1 MIRTAARQL
10 ISIRHRKWSSNNV
23 SKSIGGCTSSSL
35 QKNNN
40 DVNNT
45 NFLYSKR
52 LMSSSNNTDSNG
64 GSSFPQQDSTT
75 TMDIPSFGSSPISP
89 QNNNIEGTI
98 SDATSSAIAQEIAAF
113 EPTWWPSDQALLLIN
128 WVNENAGLPC
138 YAYAIGATTL
148 AFRIVLFPLF
158 VKGQANSSRMAH
170 MQPELKL
177 LKDDLERLG
186 DKIDQQT
193 QMRHIAQTRAL
204 FKKYD
209 CNPLKSIIAPL
220 LSMPIFMSM
229 FFGLKKA
236 PELFPDLL
244 STGGMLWF
252 PDLTVADPY
261 MALPILSA
269 ATFLGMTEMGKE
281 QMMASDPAR
290 GRTMVNVFRGLAVI
304 MVPITMNF
312 NTGVFVYWTVNNT
325 FSFVQ
330 AALLKQPAVKKAFG
344 IWDPPKA
351 LAGTEGGPLTIDD
364 MVNKIK
370 EWKEGGKKEEPNAWD
385 GDRVKQHNEII
396 AQQKAVVKKLKEK
409 EGLMAKT
416 GRKRRRGGRK

>member
-1 MIRTAARQL
+1 MIRTTARQL
-10 ISIRHRKWSSNNV
+10 ISIRHRGWSSNNIIG
-23 SKSIGGCTSSSL
+23 KSISGYASSSL
-35 QKNNN
+35 QNNN

-45 NFLYSKR
+45 NFIYSKR
-52 LMSSSNNTDSNG
+52 LMSGSSSTDNN
-64 GSSFPQQDSTT
+64 GSSFTHQDSTT

-89 QNNNIEGTI
+89 QNNNIDI
-98 SDATSSAIAQEIAAF
+98 SDATTTAIAQEIAAF

-148 AFRIVLFPLF
+148 AFRVVLFPLF

-351 LAGTEGGPLTIDD
+351 LPGTEGGPLTIDD
-364 MVNKIK
+364 MMNKIK

-416 GRKRRRGGRK
+416 GRKRRSGGRK